1 LLQIIYCG
9 GLKLKNG
16 KWRKAT
22 GIALATI
29 ILTISACSNGNEP
42 NQGTSQAQSQSASP
56 AAETTQA
63 SETSAPKT
71 DPLGKFDPPI
81 EITTVKSLDD
91 GSMKF
96 PEGESID
103 NNLWTQGFEQ
113 DLGIKLKVE
122 WLVPDNQYDQK
133 LNVTI
138 ASDDLPDVMMVNAV
152 QLKQLVD
159 NDMVADLTDVY
170 RQYKSE
176 LTDQIMT
183 SDGGIGLKQATFNGK
198 LMAIPQMNG
207 AADSA
212 PILWV
217 RQDWLDQ
224 LGLPIP
230 TTMDDLYNVAK
241 AFTENDPDKNGQ
253 NDTYGLALEKGL
265 FGGEFVLNGFFNG
278 YQAVTGSPGNLL
290 WNKGSDGK
298 LIMGYVQ
305 PEAKTALGKLAEM
318 YKAGYLEKDFAVKD
332 VGKVGESVVS
342 EKIGMFYGLH
352 WNVFSPLPSAVQ
364 KNPAADWRP
373 VPIPAVN
380 GTIAAENLLGVTNF
394 FVVKK
399 AAATPE
405 AAVKILNYFL
415 QKQNPLSPD
424 YDARFHNGPQYPD
437 ASHNEYKYS
446 PIFVFH
452 PQQNILIHRG
462 FVEYGKARD
471 PEVLSAWNHGSQA
484 DLDLLENGYNGTDGE
499 GKAAGVKTEVWA
511 GWMWSGPIGAYSVV
525 NGYLE
530 NNQIVEP
537 VFYGAP
543 TPTMTAKQSTLEKL
557 ILENYTKFIMGV
569 RPIDEFEQFVQDFN
583 SLGGADIT
591 KEVNDWASAQ

>member
-1 LLQIIYCG
+1 MR
-9 GLKLKNG
+9 NG
-16 KWRKAT
+16 KWRKWTA
-22 GIALATI
+22 IALASVL
-29 ILTISACSNGNEP
+29 LTLTACSGGKEGSGEETP
-42 NQGTSQAQSQSASP
+42 AQSQSASP
-56 AAETTQA
+56 TGTQQA
-63 SETSAPKT
+63 SETSGAKE
-71 DPLGKFDPPI
+71 DPLGKYDPPI
-81 EITTVKSLDD
+81 EVTTVKSLDD

-96 PEGESID
+96 PEGETID
-103 NNLWTQGFEQ
+103 NNLWTQGFEK

-122 WLVPDNQYDQK
+122 WLVPDNQYEQK
-133 LNVTI
+133 LNVMI
-138 ASDDLPDVMMVNAV
+138 ASDDLPDVTMVNAV

-159 NDMVADLTDVY
+159 NDMLADLTEVY
-170 RQYKSE
+170 AKYKSD
-176 LTDQIMT
+176 LTDQILT
-183 SDGGIGLKQATFNGK
+183 ADGGIGLKQATFDGK

-212 PILWV
+212 PILWI
-217 RQDWLDQ
+217 RKDWLDR
-224 LGLPIP
+224 LGLSVPK
-230 TTMDDLYNVAK
+230 TMDELYNVAK
-241 AFTENDPDKNGQ
+241 AFTENDPDKNGKK
-253 NDTYGLALEKGL
+253 DTYGLALEKGL

-278 YQAVTGSPGNLL
+278 YHVMTGSPGNLL

-318 YKAGYLEKDFAVKD
+318 YKAGYLEKDFSVKD

-352 WNVFSPLPSAVQ
+352 WNVFSPLPNAVQ

-373 VPIPAVN
+373 YPIPSAD
-380 GTIAAENLLGVTNF
+380 GTITAENLLGVTSF

-399 AAATPE
+399 AAKNPE

-415 QKQNPLSPD
+415 HKQNPISEAFDPK
-424 YDARFHNGPQYPD
+424 YHNGPQYPE

-471 PEVLSAWNHGSQA
+471 PKTLSAWNRSQA
-484 DLDLLENGYNGTDGE
+484 DIEMLENGYNGTDGE
-499 GKAAGVKTEVWA
+499 GKAAGVKTEIWP
-511 GWMWSGPIGAYSVV
+511 GWMWSGPSGAYSVV

-530 NNQIVEP
+530 NKQIVEP

-569 RPIDEFEQFVQDFN
+569 RPIDQFEQFVQDFH

-591 KEVNDWASAQ
+591 KEVNDWAAAQ

>member
-1 LLQIIYCG
+1 MKKG
-9 GLKLKNG
+9 T
-16 KWRKAT
+16 WRQAA
-22 GIALATI
+22 ALALAAVTLA
-29 ILTISACSNGNEP
+29 LTACSGNDGKSGEASP
-42 NQGTSQAQSQSASP
+42 AQSESASP
-56 AAETTQA
+56 AGTPQA
-63 SETSAPKT
+63 SGTAEVDKE
-71 DPLGKFDPPI
+71 DPLGKYDPPI
-81 EITTVKSLDD
+81 KVTTVRSLDD

-96 PEGESID
+96 PEGETID
-103 NNLWTQGFEQ
+103 NNLWTQGFEK
-113 DLGIKLKVE
+113 DLGIKLKVD

-133 LNVTI
+133 LNVMI
-138 ASDDLPDVMMVNAV
+138 ASDDLPDVTMVNAV

-159 NDMVADLTDVY
+159 NDMIADLTDVY
-170 RQYKSE
+170 ARYKSE
-176 LTDQIMT
+176 LTDQIM
-183 SDGGIGLKQATFNGK
+183 SADGGVGLKQATFDGK

-212 PILWV
+212 PILWI
-217 RQDWLDQ
+217 RKDWLDQ
-224 LGLPIP
+224 LGLSVPK
-230 TTMDDLYNVAK
+230 TMDELYNVAK
-241 AFTENDPDKNGQ
+241 AFTENDPDKNGKK
-253 NDTYGLALEKGL
+253 DTYGLALEKGL

-278 YQAVTGSPGNLL
+278 YHVMTGTPGNLL

-305 PEAKTALGKLAEM
+305 PEAQTALGKLADM
-318 YKAGYLEKDFAVKD
+318 YKAGYIEKDFAVKD

-373 VPIPAVN
+373 YPIPSVD
-380 GTIAAENLLGVTNF
+380 GTITAENLLGVTSF

-399 AAATPE
+399 SAANPE

-415 QKQNPLSPD
+415 YKQNPMSD
-424 YDARFHNGPQYPD
+424 HYDPKYHNGPQYPEG
-437 ASHNEYKYS
+437 SNNEYKYS

-462 FVEYGKARD
+462 FVEYGKDRD
-471 PEVLSAWNHGSQA
+471 PNVLSAWNRGSQA
-484 DLDLLENGYNGTDGE
+484 DIDLLENGYNGTDGK
-499 GKAAGVKTEVWA
+499 GKAAGVKTEVWP

-530 NNQIVEP
+530 NKQIVSP

-557 ILENYTKFIMGV
+557 ILENYTKFIMGA
-569 RPIDEFEQFVQDFN
+569 RPIGEFEQFVKDFN
-583 SLGGADIT
+583 SLGGSDIT
-591 KEVNDWASAQ
+591 KEVNDWAAAQ

>member
-1 LLQIIYCG
+1 MKNVNWKKAAGII
-9 GLKLKNG
+9 
-16 KWRKAT
+16 
-22 GIALATI
+22 LAVI
-29 ILTISACSNGNEP
+29 MLTISACSSGNKP
-42 NQGTSQAQSQSASP
+42 NEGDSGTESPSASSG
-56 AAETTQA
+56 ADTTHA
-63 SETSAPKT
+63 SEKPVEKA
-71 DPLGKFDPPI
+71 DPLGKFDPMI
-81 EITTVKSLDD
+81 EVTTVKSLDD
-91 GSMKF
+91 GSMNF

-103 NNLWTQGFEQ
+103 NNLWTQGFEK

-133 LNVTI
+133 LNVMI
-138 ASDDLPDVMMVNAV
+138 ASDDLPDIMMVNAV

-159 NDMVADLTDVY
+159 NEMVADLTEVY
-170 RQYKSE
+170 AQYKSE
-176 LTDQIMT
+176 LTDQIMM
-183 SDGGIGLKQATFNGK
+183 SDGGIGLKQATFDGK
-198 LMAIPQMNG
+198 LMALPQMNG

-212 PILWV
+212 PILWI
-217 RQDWLDQ
+217 RKDWLDH
-224 LGLPIP
+224 LGLAVPA
-230 TTMDDLYNVAK
+230 TMEELINVAK
-241 AFTENDPDKNGQ
+241 AFTENDPDQNGQ
-253 NDTYGLALEKGL
+253 KDTYGLALEKGL

-278 YQAVTGSPGNLL
+278 YHAVTGSPGNLL
-290 WNKGSDGK
+290 WNKGSDGN

-318 YKAGYLEKDFAVKD
+318 YKAGYIEKDFAVKD

-352 WNVFSPLPSAVQ
+352 WNVFTPLPSAVQ

-373 VPIPAVN
+373 YPIPTVD
-380 GTIAAENLLGVTNF
+380 GTITAENLLGVSNF

-399 AAATPE
+399 GAVNPE

-415 QKQNPLSPD
+415 LKQNPLSPEF
-424 YDARFHNGPQYPD
+424 DARFHNGPQYPD
-437 ASHNEYKYS
+437 ASHSEYKYS

-471 PEVLSAWNHGSQA
+471 TNVLSAWNQGNQA
-484 DLDLLENGYNGTDGE
+484 DIDLLENGYNGTDGE

-525 NGYLE
+525 NSYLE
-530 NNQIVEP
+530 NKQIVEP

-569 RPIDEFEQFVQDFN
+569 RPIEEFDKFVQDWD

-591 KEVNDWASAQ
+591 KEVNDWAMSK